1 MADEIKKNWVA
12 IAGLIL
18 MVASLLTTGSIY
30 VSSRPDREEVKRIVD
45 EKVNYRLNSLE
56 QKITALEMKIDQLIM
71 EKQRK

>member
-1 MADEIKKNWVA
+1 MAEEIKKNWVEL
-12 IAGLIL
+12 AGLIVV
-18 MVASLLTTGSIY
+18 VAGLLTTGSIY